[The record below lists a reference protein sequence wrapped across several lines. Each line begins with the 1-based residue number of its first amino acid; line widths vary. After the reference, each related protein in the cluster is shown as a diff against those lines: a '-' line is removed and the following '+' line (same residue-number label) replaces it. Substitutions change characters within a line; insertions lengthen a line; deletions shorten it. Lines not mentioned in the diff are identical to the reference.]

1 MEHWNI
7 MEQNK
12 QSLGMGGL
20 AFLMFGCGGVR
31 QLLLVLQR
39 AARVR
44 SGFLV
49 VWFPPVQLSG
59 GLAQE

>member
-1 MEHWNI
+1 